1 MMSLADSASVS
12 RHGSREDETLCVSE
26 GGGLGLCGGEG
37 IDWREMDG
45 LRNDGFSTVKGV
57 LTDCKQYK
65 KKSLKEKHEI
75 WPCVVTAVVNVIAV

>member
-1 MMSLADSASVS
+1 MRRFVSA
-12 RHGSREDETLCVSE
+12 R

-45 LRNDGFSTVKGV
+45 LRKDGFSTVKGV

-65 KKSLKEKHEI
+65 KKIKEKYEI
-75 WPCVVTAVVNVIAV
+75 WLCVVTAVVNVIAV